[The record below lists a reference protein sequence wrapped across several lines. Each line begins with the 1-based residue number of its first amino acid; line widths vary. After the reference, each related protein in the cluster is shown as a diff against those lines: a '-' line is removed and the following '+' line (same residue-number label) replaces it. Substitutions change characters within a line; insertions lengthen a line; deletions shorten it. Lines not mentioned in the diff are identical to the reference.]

1 MMKYKSYSAS
11 IEFDEEAEI
20 FHGEVEGIRAV
31 VTFQAK
37 SAPELK
43 HAFHDSIDDYLTWCT
58 EDGREPDKPFSG
70 KFPVRASSELHRDAF
85 MTAKASGKTFNH
97 WVIDQIRRGVED
109 ETDNLNQVK

>member
-43 HAFHDSIDDYLTWCT
+43 QAFYDSIDDYLAWCS
-58 EDGREPDKPFSG
+58 EENRVPDKPFSG
-70 KFPVRASSELHRDAF
+70 NFPVRTSAELHRDAF
-85 MTAKASGKTFNH
+85 MTAKSSGKTFNL
-97 WVIDQIRRGVED
+97 WVIDQIRKGVED
-109 ETDNLNQVK
+109 EADNLLHVK